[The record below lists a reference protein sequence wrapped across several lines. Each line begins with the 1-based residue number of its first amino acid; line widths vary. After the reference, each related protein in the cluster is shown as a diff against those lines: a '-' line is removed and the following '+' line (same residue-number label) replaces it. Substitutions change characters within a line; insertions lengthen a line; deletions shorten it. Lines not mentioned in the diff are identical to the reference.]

1 VQSTD
6 FSQASDIAL
15 QYAID
20 MAQRCSAQTHLLH
33 VVDDLSF
40 GATRTAAGYVPATP
54 ELQQALVRGA
64 SVQLANAAGA
74 VSRRRRRGEVLVGA
88 PASHCWS
95 HPMTRSSIVRMPCVL
110 VVSAVGLAVAADIG
124 AQP

>member
-1 VQSTD
+1 LSGNTIGASDAKRLLRWHSLPQDVQSTD

-40 GATRTAAGYVPATP
+40 GATRTAAGYVPAAP

-64 SVQLANAAGA
+64 SFQLANAA
-74 VSRRRRRGEVLVGA
+74 
-88 PASHCWS
+88 
-95 HPMTRSSIVRMPCVL
+95 
-110 VVSAVGLAVAADIG
+110 
-124 AQP
+124 